1 VETCSDVTGSRAP
14 SGGSADLPADGGFEV
29 GYVTDDGGEH
39 RTPLVDAWSVRFE
52 AAAPARRFRWVKSQR
67 HFSGRWWTATVGGHV
82 GYESWLE
89 RDHLMLLDFD
99 PSVVGIASQPFWLS
113 WTAPAGEAPS
123 DTPGKVSA
131 FAHAPDFFARRT
143 DGSAVVVDCRP
154 RDRVGPRDAAKFD
167 ATRRACE
174 LVGWEYRLVGAPD
187 AVMVGNVRWL
197 AGYRHPRHRLADVA
211 AVLRGVFAR
220 PVGLMAGAEAAG
232 DPVAVLPVLFHLLW
246 RCELAVDLS
255 VPLHEAALVAVAG

>member
-1 VETCSDVTGSRAP
+1 
-14 SGGSADLPADGGFEV
+14 LADGGFEV

-39 RTPLVDAWSVRFE
+39 RVPLVDAWSVRFE
-52 AAAPARRFRWVKSQR
+52 DAAPARRFRWMKSQR
-67 HFSGRWWTATVGGHV
+67 HFSGRWWTATVGRHV

-99 PSVVGIASQPFWLS
+99 PAVVGIASQPFWLS
-113 WTAPAGEAPS
+113 WTGPAVEARAATS
-123 DTPGKVSA
+123 SPGAADSPAEVLSGTSAEVSA
-131 FAHAPDFFARRT
+131 FAHAPDYFARRT

-154 RDRVGPRDAAKFD
+154 LDRIRPRDAAKFE

-174 LVGWEYRLVGAPD
+174 LLGWEYRLVGTPD

-197 AGYRHPRHRLADVA
+197 AGYRHPRHRLAEVA
-211 AVLRGVFAR
+211 AALREVFAA
-220 PVGLMAGAEAAG
+220 PSPLMVGAEAVG

-246 RCELAVDLS
+246 RHELVVDLA
-255 VPLHEAALVAVAG
+255 VPLHEAALVGVAG